1 MINTDRSW
9 GHGGGVIR
17 DQRVC
22 VCFKVMQLEIF
33 RLDWR
38 KVLLVVRPSH
48 CLRTSVYSDGISCN
62 CQQTRTVGM
71 ETTDNVYNLS
81 FNFKSRA

>member
-48 CLRTSVYSDGISCN
+48 CLRTSVHSYGISCN

-81 FNFKSRA
+81 F